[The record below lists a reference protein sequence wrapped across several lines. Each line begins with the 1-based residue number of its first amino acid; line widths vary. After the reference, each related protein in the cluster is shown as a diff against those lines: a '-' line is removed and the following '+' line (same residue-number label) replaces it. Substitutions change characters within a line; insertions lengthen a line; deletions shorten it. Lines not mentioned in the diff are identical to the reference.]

1 MMTTATAAYLDSDMI
16 CFTCINALIPNANAI
31 RPVSIPIN
39 MLGGLST
46 FRR

>member
-1 MMTTATAAYLDSDMI
+1 MMTTAAVAYLDSDMI
-16 CFTCINALIPNANAI
+16 CFTCINVLIPNANAV

-39 MLGGLST
+39 MLGRLST